1 MQCFYLL
8 PVNGLGVRSL
18 IKFMLSRKRL
28 CFGILFFV
36 LLILLSFFYSFYL
49 KDHIPPIK
57 TNYRDSLG
65 VLHSVPYSPMQY
77 LPFGTDRA
85 GVNLLWKV
93 IEGAKY
99 TIGIALIASFFQIFF
114 STILGVTLA
123 NSFVLIR
130 KTFANFAQIFY
141 YIPTVLILCY
151 LPMRSYDWG
160 GGHQF
165 LVIIEKQLIILIGV
179 AIPTISIYVANEIDL
194 IMKKEFIDSATV
206 LGGSKFFI
214 FRKHVWP
221 NIKGKVFL
229 LFFQQCSQVMILL
242 TQLGIFNIFIGGGRI
257 ADDPLMG
264 TKSVYSFSNEWAG
277 LMGANRTEL
286 FIAPWIVLA
295 PLFMF
300 AISIF
305 MMNMIYK
312 QMEELMG
319 ETKIKVKVEKKEK
332 EKVKQINKNWFE
344 IANHG

>member
-1 MQCFYLL
+1 M
-8 PVNGLGVRSL
+8 
-18 IKFMLSRKRL
+18 IKFILTKKRL
-28 CFGILFFV
+28 ILGILYFIS
-36 LLILLSFFYSFYL
+36 LILLSFFYSFYL

-57 TNYRDSLG
+57 RFYRDSLG
-65 VLHSVPYSPMQY
+65 VLHSVPYSPTQFP
-77 LPFGTDRA
+77 PFGTDRG
-85 GVNLLWKV
+85 GVNLFWKV

-99 TIGIALIASFFQIFF
+99 TIGVVLIVSVFQILF
-114 STILGVTLA
+114 STILGVALS

-141 YIPTVLILCY
+141 YIPTVLIISF
-151 LPMRSYDWG
+151 LPMASYEWG
-160 GGHQF
+160 GVHQF
-165 LVIIEKQLIILIGV
+165 LAIIEKQLIILIGV
-179 AIPTISIYVANEIDL
+179 AIPALSLYVANEIDV
-194 IMKKEFIDSATV
+194 IMKKEFIVSASI

-257 ADDPLMG
+257 TNDPLMG
-264 TKSVYSFSNEWAG
+264 TNSVYSFSNEWAG
-277 LMGANRTEL
+277 LMGANRIEL

-332 EKVKQINKNWFE
+332 EKVKQIDKNWFE
-344 IANHG
+344 IAKHG